1 MAVLPWL
8 CSTLIARCQA
18 KFVLPENQ
26 LLWTGHPSSK
36 FPPNGAFRSVLPSG
50 CLLSDSYYRVTM
62 ILGILSFSAA
72 FGIKFSSIMYISG
85 SWHSYMWKLVYLHS
99 WLFLCIYRIQVCF
112 DFFYIERY
120 DKFWWDFNDI
130 ISWGV
135 DVKTIKD
142 RDRDILQYQL
152 LQVVKISMNLLY
164 LLLFNLI
171 SEPILSLKIKMVYTI
186 IYYFSY
192 WNLQDI
198 KILTLICTPLLLH
211 KNTKYSYLK

>member
-99 WLFLCIYRIQVCF
+99 WLFYVFTGFKCVLI
-112 DFFYIERY
+112 FFYIERY

-142 RDRDILQYQL
+142 RDRIFYNISYFRL
-152 LQVVKISMNLLY
+152 LKY
-164 LLLFNLI
+164 LWTYSIYFYLI
-171 SEPILSLKIKMVYTI
+171 
-186 IYYFSY
+186 
-192 WNLQDI
+192 
-198 KILTLICTPLLLH
+198 
-211 KNTKYSYLK
+211 